1 LTIGDPDDNAPASSS
16 LVISDYTFGMVTE
29 QTCFHDTF
37 EAIIGLAFPSFAEP
51 GVVPLFDEMMK
62 ESVLGHDLFA
72 FFMSMNPEK
81 EESEV
86 MFGAWNPDKMDNKPN
101 GESYNGEPD
110 WHPIVH
116 QLFWSIKLDD
126 IKIGDVSLGLCGPDK
141 NCLITPDTG
150 TSLLT
155 FPTWAMQ

>member
-1 LTIGDPDDNAPASSS
+1 MTIGDPDDNAPASSS

-72 FFMSMNPEK
+72 FFMSINPEK
-81 EESEV
+81 EEY
-86 MFGAWNPDKMDNKPN
+86 DNIIYIIRQI
-101 GESYNGEPD
+101 S
-110 WHPIVH
+110 
-116 QLFWSIKLDD
+116 
-126 IKIGDVSLGLCGPDK
+126 
-141 NCLITPDTG
+141 
-150 TSLLT
+150 
-155 FPTWAMQ
+155 